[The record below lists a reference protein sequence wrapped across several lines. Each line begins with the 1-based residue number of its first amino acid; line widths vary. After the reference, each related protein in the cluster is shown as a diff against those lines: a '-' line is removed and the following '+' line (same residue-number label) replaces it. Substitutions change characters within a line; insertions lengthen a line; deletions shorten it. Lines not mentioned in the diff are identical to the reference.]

1 MSLQSWGV
9 GVRSGGKGGDQFRGY
24 SGMLAGEGG
33 EPAHNSVG
41 GEKPMESKI
50 FKDRLDSFMT
60 L

>member
-1 MSLQSWGV
+1 M